1 VISALT
7 RRSFSSVVPPGG
19 AMDSVREDV
28 TRWLAEVG
36 RGNQAAVEKLVP
48 LLYSELR
55 RLAVHYLR
63 RERPNH
69 TLQATALVHEAYLR
83 LVDQKQ
89 VKWKNRGHFFAV
101 AAQQMRRIL
110 VDYSRRRQ
118 AVKRGGAQPALTEEI
133 ALVPDDRTGEIVMLD
148 EALVKLAALDPRHG
162 RVVELRF
169 FAGLSIEETAEV
181 LGISAA
187 TVKREWALAKA
198 WLAREMGKGS
208 AASV

>member
-1 VISALT
+1 
-7 RRSFSSVVPPGG
+7 
-19 AMDSVREDV
+19 MDSVREDV
-28 TRWLAEVG
+28 TRLLAEVG
-36 RGNQAAVEKLVP
+36 SGSQDAVEKLVP

-55 RLAVHYLR
+55 RLARHYLR

-83 LVDQKQ
+83 LVDQKGVQ
-89 VKWKNRGHFFAV
+89 WKNRGHFFAV

-118 AVKRGGAQPALTEEI
+118 AAKRGASKPGSLDEVALI
-133 ALVPDDRTGEIVMLD
+133 SDDRTAEIVVLD
-148 EALVKLAALDPRHG
+148 EVLLKLAALDAQQG

-169 FAGLSIEETAEV
+169 FGGLSVEETAEV
-181 LGISAA
+181 LSISPA

-198 WLAREMGKGS
+198 WLAREMGKSS

>member
-1 VISALT
+1 
-7 RRSFSSVVPPGG
+7 
-19 AMDSVREDV
+19 MDSVREDV

-36 RGNQAAVEKLVP
+36 RGNQDAVEKLVP

-110 VDYSRRRQ
+110 VDYSRKRQ
-118 AVKRGGAQPALTEEI
+118 AVKRGGAQPALPEEI
-133 ALVPDDRTGEIVMLD
+133 AFVSDDRIGEIVMLD
-148 EALVKLAALDPRHG
+148 EALVKLAALDPQHG

-169 FAGLSIEETAEV
+169 FAGLSVEETAEV

-187 TVKREWALAKA
+187 TVKREWVLAKA

>member
-1 VISALT
+1 MICALT
-7 RRSFSSVVPPGG
+7 RWSLRSVVPLGG

-28 TRWLAEVG
+28 TRWLAEVD
-36 RGNQAAVEKLVP
+36 RGNQDAVEKLVP

-118 AVKRGGAQPALTEEI
+118 AVKRGGAQPALPEEI
-133 ALVPDDRTGEIVMLD
+133 ALVPDDRTGEIVVLD

-169 FAGLSIEETAEV
+169 FAGLSVEETGEV

-187 TVKREWALAKA
+187 TVKREWAFAKA

>member
-1 VISALT
+1 VIYALT
-7 RRSFSSVVPPGG
+7 RWSLRSVVPLGSV
-19 AMDSVREDV
+19 MDSVREDV

-36 RGNQAAVEKLVP
+36 RGNQDAVEKLVP

-110 VDYSRRRQ
+110 VDYSRKRQ
-118 AVKRGGAQPALTEEI
+118 AVKRGGAQPALPEEI
-133 ALVPDDRTGEIVMLD
+133 AFVSDDRIGEIVMLD
-148 EALVKLAALDPRHG
+148 EALVKLAALDPQHG

-169 FAGLSIEETAEV
+169 FAGLSVEETAEV

-187 TVKREWALAKA
+187 TVKREWVLAKA

>member
-1 VISALT
+1 
-7 RRSFSSVVPPGG
+7 
-19 AMDSVREDV
+19 MDCARDDV
-28 TRWLAEVG
+28 TRWLVEVG
-36 RGNQAAVEKLVP
+36 RGNQDAVEKLVP

-83 LVDQKQ
+83 LVDQKE
-89 VKWKNRGHFFAV
+89 VKWKNRGHFLAV

-118 AVKRGGAQPALTEEI
+118 AVKRSGTRPAPPEEVAI
-133 ALVPDDRTGEIVMLD
+133 VSDDHTAEVVVLD
-148 EALVKLAALDPRHG
+148 KALVKLAALDPQQG

-169 FAGLSIEETAEV
+169 FGGLSVEETAEV
-181 LGISAA
+181 RSISPA
-187 TVKREWALAKA
+187 TVKREWAVAKA
-198 WLAREMGKGS
+198 WLAREMGKGR

>member
-1 VISALT
+1 
-7 RRSFSSVVPPGG
+7 
-19 AMDSVREDV
+19 MDSVREDV
-28 TRWLAEVG
+28 TRWLAEAG
-36 RGNQAAVEKLVP
+36 RGNQDAVEKLVP

-118 AVKRGGAQPALTEEI
+118 AVKRGGAQPALPEEI

-169 FAGLSIEETAEV
+169 FAGLSVEETAEV

-187 TVKREWALAKA
+187 TVKREWTLAKA

>member
-1 VISALT
+1 
-7 RRSFSSVVPPGG
+7 
-19 AMDSVREDV
+19 MYSVRQDV
-28 TRWLAEVG
+28 TRLLAEAG
-36 RGNQAAVEKLVP
+36 SGNRDAVEELIP

-55 RLAVHYLR
+55 RLAGHYLR

-89 VKWKNRGHFFAV
+89 VQWKNRGHFFAV

-118 AVKRGGAQPALTEEI
+118 AAKRGIP
-133 ALVPDDRTGEIVMLD
+133 VPVLLDEVAVISDDRTGEILILD
-148 EALVKLAALDPRHG
+148 EALAKLTALDPQQG
-162 RVVELRF
+162 QVVELRF
-169 FAGLSIEETAEV
+169 FGGLSVEETAEV
-181 LGISAA
+181 LSISPA

-198 WLAREMGKGS
+198 WLAREMRKSS
-208 AASV
+208 A